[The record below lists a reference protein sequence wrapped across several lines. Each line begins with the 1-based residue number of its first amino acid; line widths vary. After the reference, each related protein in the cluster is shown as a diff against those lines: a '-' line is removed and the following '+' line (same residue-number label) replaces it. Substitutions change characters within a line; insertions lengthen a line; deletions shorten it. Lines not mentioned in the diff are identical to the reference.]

1 MKAVLFD
8 VDGVF
13 LSEERCFDVSALTVY
28 EMLMSNQFLKLMP
41 TVHFNKITDSEIT
54 LIRQV
59 VFDQDRILNA
69 MKSRG
74 LNSNWDMLFITLS
87 IHLIELLKQVTPEER
102 TSFLT
107 AHPFTDV
114 TLQELGA
121 LASDRNLDFIKPL
134 YFMENAEAG
143 KSQIYRDLRKYA
155 EQELDTTYTE
165 LFEIRSPLWEIAQEV
180 YQEWYLGCR
189 LYRKVEDK
197 SPRSD
202 FKTGYIYQEEE
213 LAPVEQI
220 QTLLKDLKAAG
231 YQLAIAT
238 GRPRTETLVPFEDKG
253 LVEYFDEHHIATAS
267 EVLEAEE
274 QFPRLKPL
282 GKPNPFSYITAYN
295 GNDAS
300 RYQEYAENQDHIFSS
315 EEIYI
320 VGDSLADL
328 FSADVTGAT
337 FIGTLTGLKGK
348 VAKSELEAHHADY
361 IVNNVLDIRKILL
374 K

>member
-28 EMLMSNQFLKLMP
+28 EILMSQQFLKLMP
-41 TVHFNKITDSEIT
+41 TVEFNKIADGDIT

-59 VFDQDRILNA
+59 VFDQDKILNA

-74 LNSNWDMLFITLS
+74 LNSNWDMLFIALS
-87 IHLIELLKQVTPEER
+87 IHLIDLLKNVSPEEKEA
-102 TSFLT
+102 FLT

-114 TLQELGA
+114 TIQDLGEC
-121 LASDRNLDFIKPL
+121 LNDHNLDFVKPL
-134 YFMENAEAG
+134 DFLENAEAG

-155 EQELDTTYTE
+155 EQELNTTHTE

-180 YQEWYLGCR
+180 YQEWYLGHR

-197 SPRSD
+197 TPRSD
-202 FKTGYIYQEEE
+202 FKTGYIYQEAE
-213 LAPVEQI
+213 LAPIDQI
-220 QTLLKDLKAAG
+220 QELLSDLKKAG

-253 LVEYFDEHHIATAS
+253 LASYFDSHHIATAS
-267 EVLEAEE
+267 EVLLAEE
-274 QFPRLKPL
+274 KFPELKPL

-295 GNDAS
+295 GNNEANY
-300 RYQEYAENQDHIFSS
+300 REYAENQKNVFSKKEIF
-315 EEIYI
+315 I

-328 FSADVTGAT
+328 FSADTTDAT

-348 VAKSELEAHHADY
+348 AAESELTAHQADY
-361 IVNNVLDIRKILL
+361 IVDNVLDIRKILL
-374 K
+374 